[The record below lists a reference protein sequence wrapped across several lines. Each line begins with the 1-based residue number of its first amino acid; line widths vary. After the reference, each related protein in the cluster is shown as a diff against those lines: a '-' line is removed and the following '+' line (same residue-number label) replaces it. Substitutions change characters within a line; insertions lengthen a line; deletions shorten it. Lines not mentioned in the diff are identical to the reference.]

1 MIMEP
6 YVALNDKKKNIC
18 IYLIVYMNFYS
29 LTDLS

>member
-6 YVALNDKKKNIC
+6 YVALKKKNIC

-29 LTDLS
+29 FTDLS

>member
-6 YVALNDKKKNIC
+6 YVALKKNIC

-29 LTDLS
+29 FTDLS